1 MHKTRPNPCSDISSS
16 HLDILKE
23 IAKMQMGQGLD
34 YNSKIMDEA
43 RKKAVKRFEE
53 AQRRKKN
60 AKEDLNEVEAN
71 RMQKAIEE
79 MIQGNNLE
87 EVMQNLSNDG
97 EHSRLTSEIETLEH
111 EPQQLVRK
119 DFDDVLSQFHKKGI
133 TDSTKPKITLTSKG
147 ARLLGH
153 GYLNRIL
160 QKLSR
165 QGIGPHKIDDIG
177 HGPWHASTIRP
188 YEVGDPYARISFEL
202 SILATLE
209 RGVQLGDFNI
219 GDFRV
224 WEAIHSTE
232 IQFGIIVDQSASMAR
247 SGKLEAAVQTGLALS
262 ELMRTQ
268 FPEDTLHLY
277 AFSEKVRKVRPWE
290 ITSQAVPAGY
300 TDITAALKRFRREV
314 ASKTG
319 NKQAHLITDSAPN
332 YENGE
337 YVGFLP
343 ASKGLIEEAKRYRIA
358 GIVLNIIMLDETQK
372 FRDMAKEIARQNLGR
387 VFFMKPGELGEAV
400 VEDYLIAKKDFI
412 KL

>member
-1 MHKTRPNPCSDISSS
+1 MQKTRPNPCSDLSSK
-16 HLDILKE
+16 HLDILNE
-23 IAKMQMGQGLD
+23 IAKMQMGHGLD

-60 AKEDLNEVEAN
+60 AKEDLDEIEAD
-71 RMQKAIEE
+71 RMQKAINE
-79 MIQGNNLE
+79 MLQGKNLDE
-87 EVMQNLSNDG
+87 
-97 EHSRLTSEIETLEH
+97 EIEELES
-111 EPQQLVRK
+111 EPQQLTKK
-119 DFDDVLSQFHKKGI
+119 DFDDVLSQFNKKGI
-133 TDSTKPKITLTSKG
+133 TDATKPKITLTSKG

-153 GYLNRIL
+153 GYLSRIL

-188 YEVGDPYARISFEL
+188 YEVGDTYERISFEL

-209 RGVQLGDFNI
+209 RGAQPGEFNI

-232 IQFGIIVDQSASMAR
+232 IQFGILVDQSASMAR

-262 ELMRTQ
+262 ELMKTQ

-277 AFSEKVRKVRPWE
+277 AFSEKVKKVRPWE
-290 ITSQAVPAGY
+290 LTSQAVPAGY
-300 TDITAALKRFRREV
+300 TDITSALQRYRREV

-332 YENGE
+332 FEDGE

-343 ASKGLIEEAKRYRIA
+343 ASKGLIEEAKRYRSA